1 VDVNPAHGAFEI
13 NKAKLIAPGD
23 PDRSIVLFRMKK
35 TGLGRMPH
43 VASSVVDETGV
54 RIVSEWIRGMKA
66 GKYEK
71 GIEGVPTPLV
81 PPK

>member
-1 VDVNPAHGAFEI
+1 
-13 NKAKLIAPGD
+13 
-23 PDRSIVLFRMKK
+23 MKK

-43 VASSVVDETGV
+43 VASGVVDETGV